1 VTYKSIHRTV
11 ASRLALVWL
20 VLSVALGAV
29 VFRLEMDRADAL
41 MLDLAAAESR
51 SFTDHVRRIDPRD
64 LSHLEALRQKA
75 AEFLKSD
82 FISVRIY
89 DATQRMILEAVEADV
104 GELPRELQPHVHPL
118 VPGDRS
124 HYHTYWAGRQPFMQ
138 VLLPI
143 DKDGALLGYFEG
155 VHRLDAR
162 TAKDVVAGIIRSLA
176 SVVIVILVTAVAL
189 YPVIIYLNR
198 DLVARSHALLQSN
211 LELMEVLGSAVA
223 KRDSDTH
230 LHNYRVTMY
239 AMRLA
244 QALGLSRRNIQRLI
258 VGAFLHDVGKI
269 GVADAIL
276 RKAGPLS
283 DEERRQIRAHVP
295 LGVEIIANARW
306 LETARDVVESHHERF
321 DGSGYPGALQGEA
334 IPLNARI
341 FAIADVFDALLSGR
355 AYKEP
360 MPFDDAMRVMR
371 RGAGSHFDPR
381 VFAVFETIAPRL
393 HTELARANEAG
404 LGAMLRELVGRFFD
418 LSAGAEPLQG
428 RRADRAHPVGA
439 TEGRHLPRARFF

>member
-1 VTYKSIHRTV
+1 MTYKSIHRTV
-11 ASRLALVWL
+11 LARLALVWL
-20 VLSVALGAV
+20 VLSLVLGAI
-29 VFRLEMDRADAL
+29 VFRLEMNRADAL

-64 LSHLEALRQKA
+64 PSHLEALRQRA

-118 VPGDRS
+118 APGDHS
-124 HYHTYWAGRQPFMQ
+124 HYHTHWVSRQPFMQ

-155 VHRLDAR
+155 VHRLDAQ
-162 TAKDVVAGIIRSLA
+162 TAKDVVAGIVRSLA
-176 SVVIVILVTAVAL
+176 SVVIVILATAVAL

-223 KRDSDTH
+223 KRDSDTDR
-230 LHNYRVTMY
+230 HNYRVTIY
-239 AMRLA
+239 AVRLA

-258 VGAFLHDVGKI
+258 AGAFLHDVGKI
-269 GVADAIL
+269 GVADAVL
-276 RKAGPLS
+276 RKAGPL
-283 DEERRQIRAHVP
+283 DAEERSQIRAHVP

-306 LETARDVVESHHERF
+306 LESARDVVESHHERF
-321 DGSGYPGALQGEA
+321 DGTGYPRALRGET

-341 FAIADVFDALLSGR
+341 FAIADVFDALMSGR

-360 MPFDDAMRVMR
+360 MGFDGAILVMR
-371 RGAGSHFDPR
+371 CSAGSHFDPR
-381 VFAVFETIAPRL
+381 LFAVFETIAPRL
-393 HTELARANEAG
+393 HTELGGADEAG
-404 LGAMLRELVGRFFD
+404 LRATLHQLVGTYFD
-418 LSAGAEPLQG
+418 SNAGAEPLRG
-428 RRADRAHPVGA
+428 RRAQRGQPVA
-439 TEGRHLPRARFF
+439 TTE